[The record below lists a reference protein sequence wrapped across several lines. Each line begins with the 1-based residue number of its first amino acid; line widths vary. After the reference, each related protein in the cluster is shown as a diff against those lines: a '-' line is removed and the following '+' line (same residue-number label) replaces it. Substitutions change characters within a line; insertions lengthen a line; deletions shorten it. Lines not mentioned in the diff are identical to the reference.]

1 MDVLIVGANGK
12 TGRLI
17 IPLLLACRH
26 RPRALIRAEN
36 QSETMLALGAEPV
49 IGDLEAPL
57 AEVVRGHAAVIFVA
71 GSGSKT
77 GPEKTVDVD
86 QIGAMALIDVCVAE
100 NCRRFAMLSAMAAG
114 APERAPQKL
123 HHYLV
128 SKAIADAHLSA
139 SGLDSTIVR
148 AGMLSDEAG
157 TGRIRIGKNLGQIAN
172 GGLISRE
179 DTARILVACLDRPNT
194 IGTCFETL
202 AGDTPI
208 EDALAEL

>member
-1 MDVLIVGANGK
+1 
-12 TGRLI
+12 
-17 IPLLLACRH
+17 
-26 RPRALIRAEN
+26 
-36 QSETMLALGAEPV
+36 
-49 IGDLEAPL
+49 
-57 AEVVRGHAAVIFVA
+57 
-71 GSGSKT
+71 
-77 GPEKTVDVD
+77 
-86 QIGAMALIDVCVAE
+86 
-100 NCRRFAMLSAMAAG
+100 MLSAMAAG

-128 SKAIADAHLSA
+128 SKALADAHLSA